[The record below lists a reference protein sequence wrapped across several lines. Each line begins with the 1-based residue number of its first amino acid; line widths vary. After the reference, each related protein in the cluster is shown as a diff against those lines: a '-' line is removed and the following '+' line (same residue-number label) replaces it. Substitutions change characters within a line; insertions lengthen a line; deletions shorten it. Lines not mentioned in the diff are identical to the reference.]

1 MSEKLSLVKGDKVTQ
16 IDVGV
21 DIYKAAA
28 ENSVSVLSQ
37 LDSQYAGDVTPG
49 ASASKQILCQ
59 AGMTAVAQA
68 TTPQEYRA
76 ALGNYNVGH
85 AMTGMSASITRE
97 GTPASRLLTPAVV
110 LEMAEIQRLDD
121 KKSEIA
127 VFKEQVATTR
137 TIAGNRYE
145 QPLID
150 LSVPGTAEAGR
161 TSQLTL
167 PNVIGTVTVTSRG
180 GSIPSFGLG
189 LEISDQAMKAFS
201 FDQLALVLN
210 RQRTMHEIRT
220 LSNNMNVLV
229 EGDSDLGM
237 GALPIVKASTF
248 DPAAIDMKTFSQRAL
263 MKILRENTVM
273 REPSHI
279 WGDEDTYMAY
289 IERTGRKVA
298 ATMYVEDAESGAKL
312 ARPINMNVTEPK
324 FWIVEDG
331 VVPRGRLVF
340 LDARY
345 AIEEYI
351 NTEANYEATEQLVM
365 RRGTQMRFDYGRV
378 MRRWDDNAWLVVDM
392 VK

>member
-37 LDSQYAGDVTPG
+37 LDSQFAGDVTPG

-59 AGMTAVAQA
+59 AGMTAVAKA

-237 GALPIVKASTF
+237 SALPIVKASTF

-298 ATMYVEDAESGAKL
+298 ASVYVEDAESGAKL

>member
-28 ENSVSVLSQ
+28 ENSVSVLAQ
-37 LDSQYAGDVTPG
+37 LDSQFAGDVTPG

-59 AGMTAVAQA
+59 AGMTAVAKA

-161 TSQLTL
+161 TSQLSL

-237 GALPIVKASTF
+237 SALPIVKASTF

-298 ATMYVEDAESGAKL
+298 AAMYVEDAESGAKL

>member
-28 ENSVSVLSQ
+28 ENSVSVLAQ
-37 LDSQYAGDVTPG
+37 LDSQFAGDVTPG

-59 AGMTAVAQA
+59 AGMTAVAKA

-237 GALPIVKASTF
+237 SALPIVKASTF
-248 DPAAIDMKTFSQRAL
+248 DPAAVDMKTFSQRAL

-298 ATMYVEDAESGAKL
+298 ASMYVEDAESGAKL

-392 VK
+392 VN

>member
-28 ENSVSVLSQ
+28 ENSVSVLAQ
-37 LDSQYAGDVTPG
+37 LDSQFAGDVTPG

-59 AGMTAVAQA
+59 AGMTAVAKA

-220 LSNNMNVLV
+220 LSNNMHVLV

-237 GALPIVKASTF
+237 SALPIVKASTF

-298 ATMYVEDAESGAKL
+298 ASMYVEDAESGAKL

-392 VK
+392 VN

>member
-1 MSEKLSLVKGDKVTQ
+1 
-16 IDVGV
+16 
-21 DIYKAAA
+21 
-28 ENSVSVLSQ
+28 
-37 LDSQYAGDVTPG
+37 
-49 ASASKQILCQ
+49 
-59 AGMTAVAQA
+59 
-68 TTPQEYRA
+68 
-76 ALGNYNVGH
+76 
-85 AMTGMSASITRE
+85 MTGMSASITRE

-237 GALPIVKASTF
+237 SALPIVKASTF

-298 ATMYVEDAESGAKL
+298 AAVYVEDAESGAKL

-392 VK
+392 VN

>member
-37 LDSQYAGDVTPG
+37 LDSQFAGDVTPG

-59 AGMTAVAQA
+59 AGMTAVAKA

-237 GALPIVKASTF
+237 SALPIVKASTF

-298 ATMYVEDAESGAKL
+298 AAMYVEDAESGAKL

>member
-1 MSEKLSLVKGDKVTQ
+1 
-16 IDVGV
+16 
-21 DIYKAAA
+21 
-28 ENSVSVLSQ
+28 
-37 LDSQYAGDVTPG
+37 
-49 ASASKQILCQ
+49 
-59 AGMTAVAQA
+59 
-68 TTPQEYRA
+68 
-76 ALGNYNVGH
+76 
-85 AMTGMSASITRE
+85 
-97 GTPASRLLTPAVV
+97 
-110 LEMAEIQRLDD
+110 
-121 KKSEIA
+121 
-127 VFKEQVATTR
+127 
-137 TIAGNRYE
+137 
-145 QPLID
+145 
-150 LSVPGTAEAGR
+150 
-161 TSQLTL
+161 
-167 PNVIGTVTVTSRG
+167 
-180 GSIPSFGLG
+180 
-189 LEISDQAMKAFS
+189 MKAFS

-237 GALPIVKASTF
+237 SALPIVKADTF

-298 ATMYVEDAESGAKL
+298 AAMYVEDSESGAKL

-351 NTEANYEATEQLVM
+351 NTEANYEATEQLLM